1 MDILKIIGR
10 LILFLVGGLF
20 LASGLFCGVIGATSI
35 SGWMIGLIG
44 LAFAALGGYM
54 IASSVGLTGKKKA
67 TPQTTDDTGMKQ
79 E

>member
-1 MDILKIIGR
+1 MEILKIIGR

-54 IASSVGLTGKKKA
+54 IASSVGLTGKKKDLPPA
-67 TPQTTDDTGMKQ
+67 SDNNEINQ